1 MKFYFLGGFDKSG
14 VSSLVTSDAT
24 LGDLAKTVAELLP
37 ENQKLHH
44 VRPEWLADNSFD
56 ITRECE
62 VVLRFLDEGA
72 GYRNSVGYFVYPTAS
87 PPETIAHIRE
97 CIFLFPNCSKS
108 GSGGALNCGD
118 SVKLASEVE
127 RNEKTLAANPTS
139 TVFRPGTSIG
149 WILYPNGWTGAGV
162 NEYVVPY
169 TSLSDLNPE
178 KARELKYHTVCLQ
191 VPGTE
196 RLLLSFE
203 DLNRESSGCDHD
215 FNDAV
220 FIVDTD
226 LSSVGDAFVDT
237 RGFTPNDTNPE
248 APTDYVIGY
257 KKVFVDVE
265 GETLE
270 AVATLLI
277 PRGVGNI
284 VRKVPTNRFK
294 CEEAYVK
301 SIVVVPPRS
310 RYVRSTRHIGLK
322 VDSGRS
328 WYNRDFIYTVGQMVR
343 AEGFGVDPGAGI
355 YFYYSRQEAAKY
367 DFQPTTF

>member
-1 MKFYFLGGFDKSG
+1 MRFYFLGGFNKDG
-14 VSSLVTSDAT
+14 VSSLVTSDAS
-24 LGDLAKTVAELLP
+24 LSDLATTVSALLP

-44 VRPEWLADNSFD
+44 TRPEWLADNSFD

-62 VVLRFLDEGA
+62 VVLRFLNEGA
-72 GYRNSVGYFVYPTAS
+72 GYRNSVGYFLYPTAS
-87 PPETIAHIRE
+87 PPESIAHISE
-97 CIFLFPNCSKS
+97 CFFLFPNCSKA
-108 GSGGALNCGD
+108 GSGGSLNCGD

-127 RNEKTLAANPTS
+127 RNEGTLAATPVS

-162 NEYVVPY
+162 NQYVVPY

-196 RLLLSFE
+196 RLLLAFE
-203 DLNRESSGCDHD
+203 DLSRESSGCDHD

-226 LSSVGDAFVDT
+226 LSGIGDAFVDT
-237 RGFTPNDTNPE
+237 LGFAPSDAPE
-248 APTDYVIGY
+248 DYVIGY
-257 KKVFVDVE
+257 KKIFAEVE
-265 GETLE
+265 GQQVE

-277 PRGVGNI
+277 PKGSGNI
-284 VRKVPTNRFK
+284 VRKIPTTRFK
-294 CEEAYVK
+294 CAQAFVK
-301 SIVVVPPRS
+301 SIVVVPPRTRS
-310 RYVRSTRHIGLK
+310 VRSTKHIGRS
-322 VDSGRS
+322 VGSGRS
-328 WYNRDFIYTVGQMVR
+328 WFNRDFVYSVGKTVT
-343 AEGFGVDPGAGI
+343 ADGFGEDPAAGI